1 MELLFHVQEEC
12 HRIEVYNEYLKKI
25 QPIIVCNSTMNGW
38 TQFAGNVRNA
48 LWISVSN
55 AASYSN

>member
-1 MELLFHVQEEC
+1 MELLFHNQEEC

-38 TQFAGNVRNA
+38 TQFADNVRNA

-55 AASYSN
+55 AAS